1 MADNSGAL
9 RRARR
14 ADGRL
19 KRQHALDAIEAIEAS
34 GEPISFPAVARRA
47 GVSVSLLYADR
58 ELAGRVAAARDRQR
72 QAGRDRAW
80 QLPARSLVTEQS
92 LRVELANAKDQVRRL
107 TEEIAAL
114 RQRLARQLG
123 AEADAAR
130 GLALA
135 PALDEL
141 EQRAAELEAENH
153 RQREQIARLEAD
165 GRELA
170 DTLEAA
176 RAMNRELMNEMNR
189 QPRPA
194 RASTTAQRE
203 Y

>member
-1 MADNSGAL
+1 MADNSAAL

-14 ADGRL
+14 ADARL
-19 KRQHALDAIEAIEAS
+19 KRQQALDAIEAIEAS
-34 GEPISFPAVARRA
+34 GEPISFPAIARRA

-58 ELAGRVAAARDRQR
+58 DLAGRIAAARDRQR

-80 QLPARSLVTEQS
+80 QLPVRSLVTEQS
-92 LRVELANAKDQVRRL
+92 LRVELANAKDQARRL
-107 TEEIAAL
+107 TEEVAAL
-114 RQRLARQLG
+114 RKRLSRQLG

-153 RQREQIARLEAD
+153 RQREQIARLDAD

-176 RAMNRELMNEMNR
+176 RAMNRELMNELNR
-189 QPRPA
+189 QPPPTRAA
-194 RASTTAQRE
+194 RAKSRE
-203 Y
+203 N